1 MNRRKA
7 CRAKASQARIRG
19 FESRHPLQRM
29 LRQRKSPVAV
39 FRFGQ
44 VRRAVVRQPVEK
56 EAFGALSVGFGEL
69 LRALSNREPRPCAAG
84 IGHGEAR

>member
-7 CRAKASQARIRG
+7 CRAKASQAFIRG
-19 FESRHPLQRM
+19 FESRHPPQRKQ
-29 LRQRKSPVAV
+29 RQRKPSVAV

-44 VRRAVVRQPVEK
+44 VRRAVVKQPVER
-56 EAFGALSVGFGEL
+56 EAFGARSVGFDGL
-69 LRALSNREPRPCAAG
+69 LRALCNREPRPCAAG